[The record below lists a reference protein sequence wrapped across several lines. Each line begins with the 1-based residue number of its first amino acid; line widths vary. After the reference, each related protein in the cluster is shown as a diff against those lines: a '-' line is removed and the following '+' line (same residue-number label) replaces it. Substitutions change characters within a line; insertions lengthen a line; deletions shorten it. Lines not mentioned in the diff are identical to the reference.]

1 MNTVMTY
8 IYMMCLF
15 LYINKPLETM
25 DVVMMLCG
33 LGIKFEINYEIP

>member
-8 IYMMCLF
+8 IYIMYLF

-25 DVVMMLCG
+25 DAVMMLCV